1 VPGSDGSGRASRSS
15 GTMRHCLA
23 VLLVLGVVCPVALSA
38 QTATVR
44 GRVLHVETGRPITGA
59 TVGLRAASREV
70 RTDSL
75 GQFDITNLRPGE
87 YELRVQAV
95 GFTSARATLRLAA
108 GPPVAL
114 DIDLDPL
121 PPTLERVVTE
131 ADADAPRNVAMAE
144 FEERCAVGLGRF
156 ITRAELLRDRGRTF
170 DAVVRARLPG
180 VRLVDEGG
188 QVLATSGRGTISVI
202 TPIAGRCHVNVFVD
216 NVLRYANGT
225 FLPPFDLRSLE
236 ASMIA
241 GVEFYTTAS
250 TPARLT
256 RSAPPLVGRW

>member
-1 VPGSDGSGRASRSS
+1 
-15 GTMRHCLA
+15 MRHRLA
-23 VLLVLGVVCPVALSA
+23 VLLILGVVCPAALSA
-38 QTATVR
+38 QTASVR
-44 GRVLHVETGRPITGA
+44 GRVLHAETGRPIAGA
-59 TVGLRAASREV
+59 TVALPAASRET

-87 YELRVQAV
+87 YELLVQAV
-95 GFTSARATLRLAA
+95 GFTPARATLPLAA
-108 GPPVAL
+108 GPPVEL

-144 FEERCAVGLGRF
+144 FEERRAMGLGRF

-180 VRLVDEGG
+180 VRLVNEGG
-188 QVLATSGRGTISVI
+188 QVLATSGRGTISIV
-202 TPIAGRCHVNVFVD
+202 TPLASRCHVNVFVD

-250 TPARLT
+250 TPARFN
-256 RSAPPLVGRW
+256 PLGTATCGTLVIWLQQ